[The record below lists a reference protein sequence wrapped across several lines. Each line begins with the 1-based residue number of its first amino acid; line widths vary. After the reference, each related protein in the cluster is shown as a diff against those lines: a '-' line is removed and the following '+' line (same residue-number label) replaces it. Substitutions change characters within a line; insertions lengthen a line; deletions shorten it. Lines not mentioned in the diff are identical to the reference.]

1 MLKLRA
7 VIVSFLLLGVSLYG
21 GSAKYTL
28 KADVAPIPVLSKSS
42 GFYIGFGVGNFK
54 LKDSY
59 TKERLTSTT
68 ATIIVGYDFNKYISL
83 EGRFVRSLHNL
94 DYSKKATTALSSRV
108 NSTFSN
114 FAIYGKIGYQLNNI
128 KPYILIGYGENRVTN
143 LAAITRQE
151 SGVQYGV
158 GISYKFNNHWK
169 IFTDYIQNYNDKGF
183 DGRAKLDSIKI
194 HTLTVGINYHF

>member
-7 VIVSFLLLGVSLYG
+7 VIVSCLLLGVSLYG

-28 KADVAPIPVLSKSS
+28 KADVAPIPVLSSS

-59 TKERLTSTT
+59 TKESLTSTT

-83 EGRFVRSLHNL
+83 ESRFVRSLHNL
-94 DYSKKATTALSSRV
+94 DYSKKLSNRV

-128 KPYILIGYGENRVTN
+128 KPYLLIGYGENRVTN

-151 SGVQYGV
+151 SGVEYGV
-158 GISYKFNNHWK
+158 GISYKFNNQWK